1 MAGNTFGE
9 LFRVTTWGESHGL
22 ALGVVID
29 GCPSGMDLIEG
40 DIQQALD
47 RRKPSKGT
55 VSTSRAE
62 KDRVEILSG
71 VFQGK
76 TTGTPISLV
85 IRNADAQ
92 SASYDDL
99 KDIFRPGHGDYT
111 YHKKYGIRDWRGGGR
126 SSGRETVARVAAGAV
141 AEKVITTA
149 GMEVIAYTKSIGGI
163 EMNSANLTTGEDF
176 KKKVREN
183 VLYCPDH
190 AAAQAM
196 EDLLADVRRAGDTLG
211 GVVEIIVRGCPA
223 GLGEPVFDRMDADL
237 AKGLMSIGTVK
248 AVEIGDG
255 FAVAARKGSE
265 TNDPM
270 GVSGF
275 TKNSSG
281 GILAGIATGQ
291 DIILRVY
298 CKPIPSIALTQQT
311 IDTDGRERSF
321 EISGRHDICVIPRI
335 VPVCEAMVC
344 LTLAD
349 HWLRQKAVRL

>member
-1 MAGNTFGE
+1 QTC
-9 LFRVTTWGESHGL
+9 
-22 ALGVVID
+22 ALPIY
-29 GCPSGMDLIEG
+29 
-40 DIQQALD
+40 

-196 EDLLADVRRAGDTLG
+196 EDLLADVRRAG
-211 GVVEIIVRGCPA
+211 
-223 GLGEPVFDRMDADL
+223 
-237 AKGLMSIGTVK
+237 
-248 AVEIGDG
+248 
-255 FAVAARKGSE
+255 
-265 TNDPM
+265 
-270 GVSGF
+270 
-275 TKNSSG
+275 
-281 GILAGIATGQ
+281 
-291 DIILRVY
+291 
-298 CKPIPSIALTQQT
+298 
-311 IDTDGRERSF
+311 
-321 EISGRHDICVIPRI
+321 
-335 VPVCEAMVC
+335 
-344 LTLAD
+344 
-349 HWLRQKAVRL
+349 

>member
-1 MAGNTFGE
+1 MNSGRRFYGGKYLWRIVSRNH
-9 LFRVTTWGESHGL
+9 LGESHGL

-141 AEKVITTA
+141 AEKVINTA

-163 EMNSANLTTGEDF
+163 EMNSANLWSGEDF
-176 KKKVREN
+176 KRKFAKTPCIVLIIQLRERWKI
-183 VLYCPDH
+183 CWP
-190 AAAQAM
+190 M
-196 EDLLADVRRAGDTLG
+196 SAGQG
-211 GVVEIIVRGCPA
+211 
-223 GLGEPVFDRMDADL
+223 
-237 AKGLMSIGTVK
+237 
-248 AVEIGDG
+248 
-255 FAVAARKGSE
+255 
-265 TNDPM
+265 
-270 GVSGF
+270 
-275 TKNSSG
+275 
-281 GILAGIATGQ
+281 
-291 DIILRVY
+291 
-298 CKPIPSIALTQQT
+298 IPSVVWSKSSCGAVRQ
-311 IDTDGRERSF
+311 DWANR
-321 EISGRHDICVIPRI
+321 
-335 VPVCEAMVC
+335 C
-344 LTLAD
+344 LTG
-349 HWLRQKAVRL
+349 WTPIWRKAS